1 MSKTKKL
8 KPRYS
13 GEKSGAFWKRVNS
26 NKKPRWYAAYA
37 MGVRLQNLEEEVL
50 RFINKEMK

>member
-13 GEKSGAFWKRVNS
+13 GESSHKFWRRVNS
-26 NKKPRWYAAYA
+26 LKGENWDAAYA

-50 RFINKEMK
+50 RFIN

>member
-13 GEKSGAFWKRVNS
+13 GESSHKFWRRVNS
-26 NKKPRWYAAYA
+26 LKGENWDAAYA